1 MVKPHRFSVS
11 QPPSDSLGNGATF
24 KIKAVL
30 IATILSGLVSLSLPA
45 QAQSGSDDAAARKA
59 ADSVAAQFGR
69 SDRNDRNRDQDRRRD
84 NDRHRDWDNDR
95 NGRNE
100 RDRWER
106 EQHSGRDGRNWER
119 DRDQRERYD
128 RDRYDRDRYDRD
140 RYDRDRYDRSWERRD
155 EWSDRRG
162 NWRYSRSNPN
172 WWRGHPDFNDYRGH
186 RNGYA
191 YAPGY
196 GYYRINGPYRRYHHG
211 ERLPRHMH
219 VYRVR
224 DPYLYGL
231 PHPGYGQ
238 DYYYVGNDVVLVTVA
253 TGLILSVLL
262 DAF

>member
-1 MVKPHRFSVS
+1 MVKPHRFSVLRTT
-11 QPPSDSLGNGATF
+11 PDRGPVTVALTAM
-24 KIKAVL
+24 V
-30 IATILSGLVSLSLPA
+30 LSGLLAFSLPA
-45 QAQSGSDDAAARKA
+45 QAQTPSDEAAAKQSA
-59 ADSVAAQFGR
+59 ESVAAQFGR
-69 SDRNDRNRDQDRRRD
+69 ADRDDRNRERRRD

-100 RDRWER
+100 RDRAERDRHNGRDGSNWER
-106 EQHSGRDGRNWER
+106 E
-119 DRDQRERYD
+119 RDQRERYD
-128 RDRYDRDRYDRD
+128 RDRYYRERNDRDRYDRD

-155 EWSDRRG
+155 EWSERRG

-172 WWRGHPDFNDYRGH
+172 WWRGHPDFNDYRGY

-196 GYYRINGPYRRYHHG
+196 GYYRISGPYRRYNHG

-219 VYRVR
+219 TYRVR
-224 DPYLYGL
+224 DPYIYGL
-231 PHPGYGQ
+231 PPPGYGR

-253 TGLILSVLL
+253 TGLILSILF